1 MHSSQHEE
9 LSGHRKSFACDT
21 IMRLECRCPEKD
33 EMPKQNNGCDC
44 GVFALL
50 FAEYASR
57 NAQFNF
63 SQRHI
68 NAYRTKIVSDVA
80 TMKIGI
86 PPQN

>member
-1 MHSSQHEE
+1 M
-9 LSGHRKSFACDT
+9 
-21 IMRLECRCPEKD
+21 
-33 EMPKQNNGCDC
+33 
-44 GVFALL
+44 FALL

-68 NAYRTKIVSDVA
+68 NAYRTKIVADVA

-86 PPQN
+86 PPEN

>member
-1 MHSSQHEE
+1 
-9 LSGHRKSFACDT
+9 
-21 IMRLECRCPEKD
+21 
-33 EMPKQNNGCDC
+33 MPKQNNSCDC

-50 FAEYASR
+50 FAEYAAR

-68 NAYRTKIVSDVA
+68 NAYQTKIVADVA

-86 PPQN
+86 PQKTSASIHVVLHLGH

>member
-1 MHSSQHEE
+1 MCLQ
-9 LSGHRKSFACDT
+9 
-21 IMRLECRCPEKD
+21 CRCPKKD
-33 EMPKQNNGCDC
+33 KTPKQNNSCDC

-68 NAYRTKIVSDVA
+68 NAYRTKIVADVA

-86 PPQN
+86 PPEN

>member
-1 MHSSQHEE
+1 
-9 LSGHRKSFACDT
+9 
-21 IMRLECRCPEKD
+21 MRLKCRCPEKD

-57 NAQFNF
+57 NAHFNF

-68 NAYRTKIVSDVA
+68 NAYRTKIVADVA

-86 PPQN
+86 PLEN

>member
-1 MHSSQHEE
+1 
-9 LSGHRKSFACDT
+9 
-21 IMRLECRCPEKD
+21 MRLKCRCPEKD

-68 NAYRTKIVSDVA
+68 NAYRTKIVADVA

-86 PPQN
+86 PPEN